1 MKKITLMTRKKTG
14 VTVLKVNGKRLCFL
28 NVKDALFTANRISE
42 TYPTSLSNEE
52 LNSSNPYAR
61 RAIKLSKE
69 PTKERGFS
77 YVNV

>member
-1 MKKITLMTRKKTG
+1 MKKITLMTRKKIG

-28 NVKDALFTANRISE
+28 SIAAALKEANKISE

-61 RAIKLSKE
+61 RAIKLSQE
-69 PTKERGFS
+69 PTKERCFS
-77 YVNV
+77 GVNV